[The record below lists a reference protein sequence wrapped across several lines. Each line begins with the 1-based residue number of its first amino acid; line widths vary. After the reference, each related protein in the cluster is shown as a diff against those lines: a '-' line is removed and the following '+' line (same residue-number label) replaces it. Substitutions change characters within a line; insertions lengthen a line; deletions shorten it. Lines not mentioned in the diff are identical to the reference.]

1 MHQVATRIWNEI
13 GETVPLKT
21 DWAKQMFP
29 LPPDQMSMALSRE
42 ERRLSQKDKPIVVSA
57 YLMVMPLLWE
67 ANAIARFKV
76 EHPEMDSVL
85 PDVESVQEAVMLAAQ
100 EFPLD
105 DSQQKRLAKLL
116 QTPPT

>member
-1 MHQVATRIWNEI
+1 MHQVATRVWNEI
-13 GETVPLKT
+13 GETVHLRT
-21 DWAKQMFP
+21 DWAKQIFP
-29 LPPDQMSMALSRE
+29 LPDDQMEKALSLE
-42 ERRLSQKDKPIVVSA
+42 EKRLMQKDRPIVVSA

-67 ANAIARFKV
+67 RDAIAQFKAMNPNLMAAL
-76 EHPEMDSVL
+76 PE
-85 PDVESVQEAVMLAAQ
+85 VESVQEAVMLASS

>member
-1 MHQVATRIWNEI
+1 MHQVATRVWNEI

-29 LPPDQMSMALSRE
+29 LPQDEMERALSRE
-42 ERRLSQKDKPIVVSA
+42 EKALSRKDRPMVVSA

-67 ANAIARFKV
+67 REAIAQFKA
-76 EHPEMDSVL
+76 EHPELIDAL
-85 PDVESVQEAVMLAAQ
+85 PDVESVQEAVMLASQ

-105 DSQQKRLAKLL
+105 ERQQARLSRLL
-116 QTPPT
+116 QTPPR